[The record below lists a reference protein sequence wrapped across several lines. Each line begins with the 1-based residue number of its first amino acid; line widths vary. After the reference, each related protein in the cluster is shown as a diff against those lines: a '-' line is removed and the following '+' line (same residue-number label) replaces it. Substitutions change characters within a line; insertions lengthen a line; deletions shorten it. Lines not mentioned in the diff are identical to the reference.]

1 MENAHMMERTTRK
14 TVQFLRP
21 AILAGISGEL
31 PAGSYEVDTDEEM
44 IPGLSFQAYRRVRT
58 TIIVPGRSLSSASRQ
73 VVEIDPDDLAAALAR
88 DALTA
93 SVVRP

>member
-1 MENAHMMERTTRK
+1 MMERTTRK

-31 PAGSYEVDTDEEM
+31 PAGSYEVDTDEEL
-44 IPGLSFQAYRRVRT
+44 ISGLSFQAYRRVRT

-73 VVEIDPDDLAAALAR
+73 VVEIEPDDLAAALAR
-88 DALTA
+88 DALA
-93 SVVRP
+93 AGGVRP